1 MIRRASSATK
11 KKKLTTC
18 SGLPANFLRSS
29 GSCVAIP
36 TGHVFR
42 WQARIIT
49 QPVAISG
56 AVAKPI
62 SSAPSSA
69 AMTTSR
75 PVFSCPSVCTQMRER
90 RLFRISVCC
99 VSARPISH
107 GMPACRIEESGAAPV
122 PPSCPEIST
131 WSAPA
136 FATPAA
142 TVPTPTSATSFT
154 EMRASGFAQRR
165 S

>member
-1 MIRRASSATK
+1 MICRTSSATK

-18 SGLPANFLRSS
+18 SGLPANFARRT

-49 QPVAISG
+49 QPDATSG

-75 PVFSCPSVCTQMRER
+75 PVLICPSVCTQMRER
-90 RLFRISVCC
+90 SALRTSVCC

-107 GMPACRIEESGAAPV
+107 GTPACRMDETGDAPV
-122 PPSCPEIST
+122 PPSWPEMST
-131 WSAPA
+131 
-136 FATPAA
+136 
-142 TVPTPTSATSFT
+142 
-154 EMRASGFAQRR
+154 
-165 S
+165 